1 MGMRKRVLGD
11 PVANLGYVREGLDP
25 VLGGRD
31 GEGKISAHAT
41 E

>member
-1 MGMRKRVLGD
+1 MDGRSRVLGD
-11 PVANLGYVREGLDP
+11 SEANLGYVREGPDP
-25 VLGGRD
+25 DLGGRD

>member
-1 MGMRKRVLGD
+1 MTGTKRVLGD
-11 PVANLGYVREGLDP
+11 PVANLRYVREEPDP
-25 VLGGRD
+25 DFGGRD